1 MYYACT
7 DNEFFSLLQILLN
20 AGQVPATA
28 SVSKTQRTPGNT
40 TASFFHPEILRDHN
54 VVSSGSFWVLC
65 VLSYWKNLFITL
77 KQNEKICPLENC
89 VLVIFLVLVRKYLMR
104 SNLRKEG
111 FSSQS
116 EGAILH
122 DNRSLRQLITLHPP
136 MRSRER
142 IMPML
147 SYRSPLH
154 SVQDHRSWDSAAHI
168 QDGSSNLN

>member
-1 MYYACT
+1 MHVLIMSS
-7 DNEFFSLLQILLN
+7 SLCYKSSWMLARYLPLHRFLKSRELQEMPL
-20 AGQVPATA
+20 PH
-28 SVSKTQRTPGNT
+28 
-40 TASFFHPEILRDHN
+40 FFHPEILRDHN

-77 KQNEKICPLENC
+77 KQNEKTCPLENC
-89 VLVIFLVLVRKYLMR
+89 VLVIFLVVVRKYLMR

-122 DNRSLRQLITLHPP
+122 GNRSLRQLITLHPP

-168 QDGSSNLN
+168 QDGSSNLS